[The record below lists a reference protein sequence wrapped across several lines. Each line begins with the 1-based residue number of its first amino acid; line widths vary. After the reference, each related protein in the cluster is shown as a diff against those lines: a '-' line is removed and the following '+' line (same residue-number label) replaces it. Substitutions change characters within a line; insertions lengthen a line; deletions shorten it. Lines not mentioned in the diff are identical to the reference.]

1 MACLQARYYIL
12 LADSLDQEQMSAV
25 DIIEL
30 NRDFGLDGAVV
41 FSKIDTGLIKAN
53 IHTPICTAELYLQG
67 AHLTKWQPAGS
78 DDVVFL
84 SAKSLFQPGKAIRG
98 GIPVIF
104 PWFGARTRN
113 DFSDRTDGPAHGFA
127 RTSLWSL
134 VSTSQ
139 QNDNLVIVL
148 KLKPTAISRELGFD
162 QFTVLYEITLGKAL
176 HLSLR
181 VVNNSAK
188 VMQFEEAL
196 HTYFVVS
203 DVKNVVLTGLKDIEY
218 FDKTDNFSKK
228 VEIAPISLS
237 SETDRLYIN
246 TSNTVTMRD
255 DSLHREIIVSKEE
268 SDTTVVWN
276 PWEEATAKMA
286 DMESDGWQRMLCVET
301 ANAGV
306 NAIVLGPGQSH
317 TMQARVTVAPLT
329 V

>member
-1 MACLQARYYIL
+1 M
-12 LADSLDQEQMSAV
+12 DV
-25 DIIEL
+25 IEL

-53 IHTPICTAELYLQG
+53 IQTSACTAELFLQG
-67 AHLTKWQPAGS
+67 AHLTKWQPQGS
-78 DDVVFL
+78 DDVLFL
-84 SAKSLFQPGKAIRG
+84 STKSLFQPGKAIRG

-104 PWFGARTRN
+104 PWFGARTKN

-134 VSTSQ
+134 VSTSL
-139 QNDNLVIVL
+139 QNDDLVMVL

-162 QFTVLYEITLGKAL
+162 QFTVLYTITLGTEL
-176 HLSLR
+176 QLSLR

-188 VMQFEEAL
+188 AMQFEEAL
-196 HTYFVVS
+196 HTYFAVN
-203 DVKNVVLTGLKDIEY
+203 DVKNVLLTGLKDIEY

-228 VEIAPISLS
+228 VEIDPLGLS

-246 TSNTVTMRD
+246 TSNTVTLHD
-255 DSLHREIIVSKEE
+255 NNLHRQIVVSKED

-276 PWEEATAKMA
+276 PWEDATAKMA
-286 DMESDGWQRMLCVET
+286 DMESDGWQRMVCVET

-306 NAIVLGPGQSH
+306 NAIALGPGQSH
-317 TMQARVTVAPLT
+317 TMHARVTVGSLT
-329 V
+329 S